1 MPSSL
6 IIADLHLVSGEVDKT
21 NLFVKFCQEQASKV
35 DQIFILGD
43 LFNTWLGDDL
53 SLNDYPMIISELKA
67 LSATTQ
73 IFVMTGNRDFLLG
86 DAFSKQTGCT
96 LINTPYLLET
106 NTQSYVLTHG
116 DE

>member
-6 IIADLHLVSGEVDKT
+6 LVADLHLVSDELDKN
-21 NLFVKFCQEQASKV
+21 NLFIKFCQEQASQV
-35 DQIFILGD
+35 DQLFILGD

-73 IFVMTGNRDFLLG
+73 IFVMTGNRDFCG
-86 DAFSKQTGCT
+86 
-96 LINTPYLLET
+96 
-106 NTQSYVLTHG
+106 
-116 DE
+116 